1 MKKLAAWATDAK
13 TIILLIV
20 LVLATITKG
29 VSWAMDVEK
38 TVKKSAELQGKI
50 VAMQEQMA
58 ASEEKTKK
66 FIMDLWRIDPE
77 VVNKWSALPN
87 KPDSADEFAPW
98 YEFEVGGLLRYGVAI
113 NLRHYTEDVSI
124 LDGVDSVRVLYVD
137 TIYWHGKDSL

>member
-58 ASEEKTKK
+58 ATEEKTKK

-87 KPDSADEFAPW
+87 KPDTADIFAPW
-98 YEFEVGGLLRYGVAI
+98 WEFEVGGLLRYQVAKRI
-113 NLRHYTEDVSI
+113 T
-124 LDGVDSVRVLYVD
+124 VDNSVAPIAVD
-137 TIYWHGKDSL
+137 TLKSLMVDTVYWHGKDSL

>member
-1 MKKLAAWATDAK
+1 MTKLAAWATDAK

-77 VVNKWSALPN
+77 VVNKWSTLPN
-87 KPDSADEFAPW
+87 KPDTADEFAPW
-98 YEFEVGGLLRYGVAI
+98 WEFEVRGLLRYQVAKNI
-113 NLRHYTEDVSI
+113 TVD
-124 LDGVDSVRVLYVD
+124 DSVTPVIVD
-137 TIYWHGKDSL
+137 TLKVLMVDTVYWHEGRGK